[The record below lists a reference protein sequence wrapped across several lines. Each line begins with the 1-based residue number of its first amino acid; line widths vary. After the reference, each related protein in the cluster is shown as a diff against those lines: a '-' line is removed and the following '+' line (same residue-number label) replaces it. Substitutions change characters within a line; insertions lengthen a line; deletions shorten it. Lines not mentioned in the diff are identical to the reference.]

1 MTNPIFTQTYS
12 SKSVAKRGAGRA
24 NLEEGTFTIEAID
37 GRFQIVPVV
46 AQPQETPVEAFIP
59 PVVNFDAV
67 DVYPEV
73 KIVDLLPEV
82 KSPALKTIAT
92 TARSAVLKPVEF
104 VHAFLDAAEPM
115 TRKAAIQTLVELGV
129 NYSTARTQYQR
140 WFTINKGK

>member
-37 GRFQIVPVV
+37 GRFQIVPVA
-46 AQPQETPVEAFIP
+46 AQPQETPVEVVAE
-59 PVVNFDAV
+59 PVAPVA
-67 DVYPEV
+67 
-73 KIVDLLPEV
+73 EV